1 MSVPAPLPSPAALI
15 AEIPGILGFH
25 PAYSV
30 VFMLL
35 KRVDNSTCSL
45 GPVLRMDVGDSNSLP
60 DITACINS
68 FGADTVFAVVVAES
82 SNYPFISEVV
92 TASIDNLDVVWHCRG
107 ISEDECYTALWT
119 DRPASTYHPS
129 FLAGLIAPVHAAV
142 STKELL
148 SKGDLIAPDRD
159 EALDPLQFDP
169 ARSEEGEALMR
180 HAAELLDEVGA
191 VHDLILPLRQ
201 DLTAGRRIEA
211 QARLVAVMMA
221 SADVRDLALG
231 ELLSWPELAEEL
243 LTDLAQ
249 QLLNSDLGQAHSV
262 CWTACYWPV
271 DTTPA
276 PAWLSRLLAPRLA
289 TIGSRS
295 CLWRHLWLVCA

>member
-1 MSVPAPLPSPAALI
+1 M
-15 AEIPGILGFH
+15 
-25 PAYSV
+25 
-30 VFMLL
+30 
-35 KRVDNSTCSL
+35 
-45 GPVLRMDVGDSNSLP
+45 
-60 DITACINS
+60 
-68 FGADTVFAVVVAES
+68 VVAES